1 MEACTFVVMNQ
12 YITIMMSCLPN
23 EGAPAGT
30 DYEDLY
36 LVLSNKIGNGI
47 HDIVP
52 VNKHYL
58 SINLGQVRK
67 LVNTFSQQI
76 RGRTMWYL
84 PICY

>member
-1 MEACTFVVMNQ
+1 MNQ
-12 YITIMMSCLPN
+12 YSTSMMSCLPI
-23 EGAPAGT
+23 EGAHAGT
-30 DYEDLY
+30 DDEDLY

-47 HDIVP
+47 RDIVP

-67 LVNTFSQQI
+67 LVNTFSQQT
-76 RGRTMWYL
+76 RGRAMWYL